1 MPLIRARW
9 KVNYLKNSRASSERD
24 RDIER
29 NSTDVRSFVSSI
41 NAFVCIICLL
51 LHLRDT
57 RARELLIEVV

>member
-29 NSTDVRSFVSSI
+29 NSTDVRSSI